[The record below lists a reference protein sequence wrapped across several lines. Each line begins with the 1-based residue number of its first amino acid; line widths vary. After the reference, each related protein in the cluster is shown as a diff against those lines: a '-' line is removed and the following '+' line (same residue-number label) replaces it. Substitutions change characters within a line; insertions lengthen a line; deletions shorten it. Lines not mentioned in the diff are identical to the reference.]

1 MLKNLILGLLVIT
14 ALSSC
19 KDEYRLFEENTII
32 ENNEWRRD
40 QAVSFDFEVVDT
52 TQNCNILANIRSTN
66 TYPYYN
72 LFLKVELVNPE
83 GIIILNDIK
92 EGYLFNPTTGRPY
105 GQTSSFLGIS
115 LGDLYDQR
123 ILISQNYKFTVP
135 GKYKLR
141 LSHYMRDVDPV
152 LDVMAVG
159 YRVDRF
165 GD

>member
-1 MLKNLILGLLVIT
+1 MLGLIAIV

-19 KDEYRLFEENTII
+19 KDEHRLFEENTII
-32 ENNEWRRD
+32 ENNEWNRD
-40 QAVSFDFEVVDT
+40 QSVLFDFQVNDT
-52 TQNCNILANIRSTN
+52 SHVCNLFANIRSTN
-66 TYPYYN
+66 MYPYYN
-72 LFLKVELVNPE
+72 LFLKVQLVNPE
-83 GIIILNDIK
+83 GVIILNDIK

-123 ILISQNYKFTVP
+123 ILISQDYKFTIP

-152 LDVMAVG
+152 VDIMAVG
-159 YRVDRF
+159 YRVQKGRY
-165 GD
+165 

>member
-1 MLKNLILGLLVIT
+1 MLKNLILCLVAIA

-19 KDEYRLFEENTII
+19 KDEHRLFEKNTII
-32 ENNEWRRD
+32 ENNEWNRD

-52 TQNCNILANIRSTN
+52 TQLCNILANVRSTN
-66 TYPYYN
+66 AYPYYN

-83 GIIILNDIK
+83 GVIILNDIK
-92 EGYLFNPTTGRPY
+92 EGYLFNPTTGKPY
-105 GQTSSFLGIS
+105 GQTSSFMGIS

-123 ILISQNYKFTVP
+123 IVISQKHKFTLL

-152 LDVMAVG
+152 VDIMAVG
-159 YRVDRF
+159 YRVEKV
-165 GD
+165 GL